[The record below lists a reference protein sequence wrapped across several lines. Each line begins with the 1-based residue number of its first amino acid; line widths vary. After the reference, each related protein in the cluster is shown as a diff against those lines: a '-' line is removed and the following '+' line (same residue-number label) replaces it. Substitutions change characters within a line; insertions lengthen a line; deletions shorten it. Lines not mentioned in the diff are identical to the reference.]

1 MEILNQGRIDFDKR
15 TVFLDVDD
23 VLLESSQTV
32 VDILNE
38 RRISKGLGPLPYEK
52 HHDWKFKSFDRTLT
66 STELEEIFDSDKFFS
81 MVKFSPLLETFES
94 SIDDENGL
102 FNSYN
107 WILVTK
113 GNQLNLEKKFELIF
127 STPFFKEHKDSVG
140 YYGLTLNEDKS
151 MVHMVSGI
159 QIDDNYHNLKDTDA
173 DLKILVKNDC
183 DTDYNM
189 MAKTTKDNLQNLYI
203 TDNIE
208 QVVEILSFIHKMDLE
223 GIDVLEDMELFL
235 ADE

>member
-1 MEILNQGRIDFDKR
+1 
-15 TVFLDVDD
+15 
-23 VLLESSQTV
+23 
-32 VDILNE
+32 
-38 RRISKGLGPLPYEK
+38 
-52 HHDWKFKSFDRTLT
+52 
-66 STELEEIFDSDKFFS
+66 
-81 MVKFSPLLETFES
+81 MVKFSPLLDAFES

-113 GNQLNLEKKFELIF
+113 GNKLNLEKKFEFIF
-127 STPFFKEHKDSVG
+127 SNPFFEKYKDSIG
-140 YYGLTLNEDKS
+140 YYGLTLAEDKS
-151 MVHMVSGI
+151 VVHMVSGI
-159 QIDDNYHNLKDTDA
+159 QIDDNYHNLKNTDA

-189 MAKTTKDNLQNLYI
+189 MTKTTKDNLQNLYI

>member
-1 MEILNQGRIDFDKR
+1 
-15 TVFLDVDD
+15 
-23 VLLESSQTV
+23 
-32 VDILNE
+32 
-38 RRISKGLGPLPYEK
+38 
-52 HHDWKFKSFDRTLT
+52 
-66 STELEEIFDSDKFFS
+66 
-81 MVKFSPLLETFES
+81 MVRFSPLLEAFES

-140 YYGLTLNEDKS
+140 YYGLALDEDKS